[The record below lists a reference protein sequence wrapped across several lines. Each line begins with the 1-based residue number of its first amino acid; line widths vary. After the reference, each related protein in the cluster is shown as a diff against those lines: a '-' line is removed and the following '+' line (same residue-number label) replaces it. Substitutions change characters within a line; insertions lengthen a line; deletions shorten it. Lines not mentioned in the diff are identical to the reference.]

1 MDLPA
6 FRDFRNVPLRD
17 QPGIRKWIVIRI
29 RHGESITSM
38 AASLRI
44 ESRTIRRWFAS
55 YLSSG
60 FAGLVNKPRQG
71 RPRIISQKK
80 VESIRATVRD
90 KDPSQLKFPFAYWT
104 LKSVRKAILER
115 FGTRISAST
124 ARRIL
129 KRL

>member
-1 MDLPA
+1 
-6 FRDFRNVPLRD
+6 
-17 QPGIRKWIVIRI
+17 
-29 RHGESITSM
+29 M
-38 AASLRI
+38 AASLRV

-80 VESIRATVRD
+80 VEWIRATVRD
-90 KDPSQLKFPFAYWT
+90 KDPSQLKFPFADWT

-124 ARRIL
+124 VRRVL